1 MDVVQAEVVQAD
13 VVPADAE
20 RPGDARADDAPS
32 AGAASPGTEAAT
44 ALADPVSAEAAAIAE
59 AVSAEAAASG
69 LGAEMVRLM
78 RLFAAW
84 TQRAGFECGA
94 ADRVLLAR
102 LVTCGRCRATDL
114 AADVFL
120 DLSTVSRQVRSL
132 VDRQLVERHP
142 DPEDRRG
149 SLLSATEAGRAAY
162 QSAVRRREAELTRLL
177 EPWPAADRTLL
188 TRLLKRLNDDLVD
201 STYTSLGT
209 GQHPVGEARQGD
221 LHA

>member
-1 MDVVQAEVVQAD
+1 MIGTESRRGHEGAVRTD
-13 VVPADAE
+13 
-20 RPGDARADDAPS
+20 DARTDDTPS
-32 AGAASPGTEAAT
+32 AGATYTAAVTTTVLAEAM
-44 ALADPVSAEAAAIAE
+44 SAEAAAIAE
-59 AVSAEAAASG
+59 TVSAEAAASG

-102 LVTCGRCRATDL
+102 LVTCGRRRATDL
-114 AADVFL
+114 AGDVFL

-132 VDRQLVERHP
+132 VDRGLVERHP

-149 SLLSATEAGRAAY
+149 SLLSATEAGRTAY
-162 QSAVRRREAELTRLL
+162 RSAVRRREAELTRLL
-177 EPWPAADRTLL
+177 EPWPAEDRALL